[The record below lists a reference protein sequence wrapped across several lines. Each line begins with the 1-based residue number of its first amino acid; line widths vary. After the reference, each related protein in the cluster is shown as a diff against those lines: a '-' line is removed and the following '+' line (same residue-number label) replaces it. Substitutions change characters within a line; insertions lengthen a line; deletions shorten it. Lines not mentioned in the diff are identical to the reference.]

1 MDFKISNVRHSKEKF
16 YGTLM
21 LVFGAFIWA
30 LVALGLAIIA
40 IKDSALILVV
50 YLAYGLIFWFASYVT
65 RALLRA
71 YMIGHYVM
79 VSEQQFP
86 HLHKMVQ
93 EGAQALGLKDVPQA
107 FVYNSSGVM
116 NAMALTLVGRT
127 RYIWL
132 TSQLIDADDEEQV
145 KFVIGHELGHHV
157 AGHLDTL
164 PGLMRLP
171 AYMVPFLSQA
181 YSRGRELTC
190 DRVGYIVSNNLQ
202 ASRTALQMLA
212 CGSAKLNAQMNPAAF
227 EAQEKMVPSTAG
239 FFLHIFS
246 LYPRLTL
253 RVEAVG
259 QFAQKTPAGTF
270 APQVSAPA
278 VRVEPQMA

>member
-1 MDFKISNVRHSKEKF
+1 MEFKISKVRHAKEKF
-16 YGTLM
+16 YGSILM
-21 LVFGAFIWA
+21 VIGVIFWLIVAASIVF
-30 LVALGLAIIA
+30 VALMGSFLH
-40 IKDSALILVV
+40 LVV
-50 YLAYGLIFWFASYVT
+50 ILLYIAAFWFFGFVA

-79 VSEQQFP
+79 VSDQQFP
-86 HLHKMVQ
+86 HIHKMVQ
-93 EGAQALGLKDVPQA
+93 DGARALGLKEAPQA

-132 TSQLIDADDEEQV
+132 TSQLIDADSDEQV

-164 PGLMRLP
+164 PGLLRFP
-171 AYMVPFLSQA
+171 GYIVPFLGQA
-181 YSRGRELTC
+181 YSRSRELTC
-190 DRVGYIVSNNLQ
+190 DRVGLVVSRNLQ

-227 EAQEKMVPSTAG
+227 EAQERMVPPIAG
-239 FFLHIFS
+239 FFLHIVS
-246 LYPRLTL
+246 LYPRLTR
-253 RVEAVG
+253 RVEALSQWNPGASTTPV
-259 QFAQKTPAGTF
+259 AQVR
-270 APQVSAPA
+270 QPA
-278 VRVEPQMA
+278 VRTEPQMA

>member
-1 MDFKISNVRHSKEKF
+1 MDFKISKVRHPKEKF

-21 LVFGAFIWA
+21 LVIGTIIWA
-30 LVALGLAIIA
+30 IAAICIAIAAMQSIAIVFLVAFYIA
-40 IKDSALILVV
+40 M
-50 YLAYGLIFWFASYVT
+50 FWFMSFVA

-157 AGHLDTL
+157 AGHLDTFPSL
-164 PGLMRLP
+164 LHFP
-171 AYMVPFLSQA
+171 AYMMPFLAQA

-227 EAQEKMVPSTAG
+227 EAQEKMVPSIAG

-246 LYPRLTL
+246 LYPRLTR

-259 QFAQKTPAGTF
+259 QFAQKTPESTF
-270 APQVSAPA
+270 VPQVSAPA
-278 VRVEPQMA
+278 ARVEPQMA

>member
-1 MDFKISNVRHSKEKF
+1 MDFKISKVRHSKEKL
-16 YGTLM
+16 YGTVM
-21 LVFGAFIWA
+21 LVIGILIWA
-30 LVALGLAIIA
+30 IAAIAVLAVAMLQSLAIVFMVALYVA
-40 IKDSALILVV
+40 
-50 YLAYGLIFWFASYVT
+50 IFWFIGFVG
-65 RALLRA
+65 RALVRA
-71 YMIGHYVM
+71 YMMGHYVM

-86 HLHKMVQ
+86 HIHAMVQ
-93 EGAQALGLKDVPQA
+93 DGTKALGLKEAPQA

-132 TSQLIDADDEEQV
+132 TSQLIDADSDEQV

-157 AGHLDTL
+157 AGHLNTL
-164 PGLMRLP
+164 PGILRLP
-171 AYMVPFLSQA
+171 AYIVPFLGQA

-190 DRVGYIVSNNLQ
+190 DRVGLIVCRNLQ

-227 EAQEKMVPSTAG
+227 EAQERMVPSIAG

-246 LYPRLTL
+246 LYPRLTR
-253 RVEAVG
+253 RVEAVS
-259 QFAQKTPAGTF
+259 QFALQLSAGAST
-270 APQVSAPA
+270 SRTREPA
-278 VRVEPQMA
+278 VSVDAQPA

>member
-1 MDFKISNVRHSKEKF
+1 MDFKISKVRHPKEKF

-21 LVFGAFIWA
+21 LVIGMIVWA
-30 LVALGLAIIA
+30 IAAISIA
-40 IKDSALILVV
+40 IAAMQSIVIVFVVVFYIAIL
-50 YLAYGLIFWFASYVT
+50 WFTSFVARSLV
-65 RALLRA
+65 RA

-93 EGAQALGLKDVPQA
+93 EGAQALGLKEVPQA

-116 NAMALTLVGRT
+116 NAMALTLVGRA

-157 AGHLDTL
+157 AGHLDTFPSL
-164 PGLMRLP
+164 LHFP
-171 AYMVPFLSQA
+171 AYMVPFLAQA

-190 DRVGYIVSNNLQ
+190 DRVGFVVSKNLQ

-227 EAQEKMVPSTAG
+227 EAQEKMVPSIAG

-246 LYPRLTL
+246 LYPRLTR

-259 QFAQKTPAGTF
+259 QFAQRGTVDTS
-270 APQVSAPA
+270 APKVREPA
-278 VRVEPQMA
+278 VRTEPQMA

>member
-1 MDFKISNVRHSKEKF
+1 MDFKISKVRHPKEKF

-21 LVFGAFIWA
+21 LVIGTLIWA
-30 LVALGLAIIA
+30 IAAICIAIAAMQSIAIVFLVAFYIA
-40 IKDSALILVV
+40 M
-50 YLAYGLIFWFASYVT
+50 FWFMSFVA

-127 RYIWL
+127 RYVWL

-157 AGHLDTL
+157 AGHLDTFPSL
-164 PGLMRLP
+164 LHFP
-171 AYMVPFLSQA
+171 AYMMPFLAQA

-227 EAQEKMVPSTAG
+227 EAQEKMVPSIAG

-246 LYPRLTL
+246 LYPRLTR

-259 QFAQKTPAGTF
+259 QFAQKTPESTF
-270 APQVSAPA
+270 VPQVSAPA
-278 VRVEPQMA
+278 ARVEPQMA

>member
-1 MDFKISNVRHSKEKF
+1 MDFKISKVRHPKEKF

-21 LVFGAFIWA
+21 LVIGSIIWA

-40 IKDSALILVV
+40 MTDSPLIILIYV
-50 YLAYGLIFWFASYVT
+50 AYGLIFWFVSFVT
-65 RALLRA
+65 RSLLRA

-157 AGHLDTL
+157 AGHLDTFPSL
-164 PGLMRLP
+164 LHFP
-171 AYMVPFLSQA
+171 AYIVPFLAQA

-212 CGSAKLNAQMNPAAF
+212 CGSAKLNSQMNPAAF
-227 EAQEKMVPSTAG
+227 EAQEKMVPSIAG

-246 LYPRLTL
+246 PYPRLTR

-259 QFAQKTPAGTF
+259 QFSGKAPAGTS
-270 APQVSAPA
+270 APQASAP
-278 VRVEPQMA
+278 VGRVEPQMA

>member
-1 MDFKISNVRHSKEKF
+1 MNFKISKIRHPKEKF

-21 LVFGAFIWA
+21 MVIGTIIWA
-30 LVALGLAIIA
+30 IAAIA
-40 IKDSALILVV
+40 IVAAALLQSIAIVFVVAFYVAIL
-50 YLAYGLIFWFASYVT
+50 WFVSYVG
-65 RALLRA
+65 RALVRA

-93 EGAQALGLKDVPQA
+93 DGANALGLKDIPQA

-132 TSQLIDADDEEQV
+132 TSQLIDADNDDQV

-157 AGHLDTL
+157 AGHLNTF
-164 PGLMRLP
+164 PGILHLP
-171 AYMVPFLSQA
+171 AYIVPFLAQA

-190 DRVGYIVSNNLQ
+190 DRVGLVVSRNVQ

-212 CGSAKLNAQMNPAAF
+212 CGSAKLNTQMNPAAF
-227 EAQEKMVPSTAG
+227 EAQEKMVPSIAG
-239 FFLHIFS
+239 FFLNIFS
-246 LYPRLTL
+246 LYPRLTR
-253 RVEAVG
+253 RVEAVS
-259 QFAQKTPAGTF
+259 QFAQSASGTPA
-270 APQVSAPA
+270 AAVRQPA
-278 VRVEPQMA
+278 VRAEPQMA

>member
-1 MDFKISNVRHSKEKF
+1 MDFNISKVRHPKEKF

-21 LVFGAFIWA
+21 LVIGTLTWA
-30 LVALGLAIIA
+30 LAAISIA
-40 IKDSALILVV
+40 IAGMKSIVIVLIVV
-50 YLAYGLIFWFASYVT
+50 FYIAILWFASFIA

-93 EGAQALGLKDVPQA
+93 DGAQALGLKDVPQA

-132 TSQLIDADDEEQV
+132 TSQLIDADNEEQV

-157 AGHLDTL
+157 AGHLDTFPNL
-164 PGLMRLP
+164 LHLP
-171 AYMVPFLSQA
+171 AYTIPFLLQA

-190 DRVGYIVSNNLQ
+190 DRIGFIVSNNLQ

-212 CGSAKLNAQMNPAAF
+212 CGSAKLNSQMNPAAF
-227 EAQEKMVPSTAG
+227 AAQEKMVPSIAG

-246 LYPRLTL
+246 LYPRLTR

-259 QFAQKTPAGTF
+259 QFAEKAPAGTY
-270 APQVSAPA
+270 APQVSASA
-278 VRVEPQMA
+278 ARVEPQMA